1 MPALPR
7 ELLVFL
13 AAMMP
18 IGELRAAIPLG
29 LFLGMPSEAA
39 FFWAELGN
47 ILIILPILKLLGP
60 ISTWLMQHSKW
71 FDKIF
76 TKLFHHTRAKH
87 SQKMEKM
94 GEVFIVI
101 LTAIPLPGTGA
112 WTGALLAFLFDVPF
126 WRAVLLILAGNI
138 LCGILVLLGVGGAM
152 EFIKIFVK

>member
-13 AAMMP
+13 ASMMP

-29 LFLGMPSEAA
+29 LFLGMSPEAA

-47 ILIILPILKLLGP
+47 ILIIFPILKLLGP
-60 ISTWLMQHSKW
+60 ISAWLMKHSKW
-71 FDKIF
+71 CDKIF
-76 TKLFHHTRAKH
+76 TKLFHHTRTKH
-87 SQKMEKM
+87 SEKMEKM

-112 WTGALLAFLFDVPF
+112 WTGALLAFLFEVPF
-126 WRAVLLILAGNI
+126 RRSILLILAGNI
-138 LCGILVLLGVGGAM
+138 ICGILVTLGVGGAM
-152 EFIKIFVK
+152 EFVKIFVK